1 MSQICH
7 LLCRYCNL
15 TYIQSI
21 FFPMNNLRLVKFST
35 FIFSILSIGAVYAQA
50 IYPIDQAEILAGSK
64 FDIKIEFSQVL
75 KPEEV
80 FIELNGVPAN
90 KAILSKSEFIANE
103 NGKGSSII
111 YRDVQLSKA
120 GKYQALAR
128 TPQEKLQVTWDV
140 YASGPRRVKNVI
152 LFIGDGMTIANRT
165 AARVLSKGIAEGK
178 YQGRLAFD
186 DMPST
191 AMIGTSGSDSLIT
204 DSANSM
210 SAYTTGHKT
219 AVNAMGVYVSRAN
232 DNLSHPKVE
241 TITELLKRKTKMS
254 VGIVSDAELEDA
266 TPGAM
271 VAHTRRRAD
280 KQYIADQL
288 LASKAEVIL
297 GGGSAY
303 FYPKSSKGSKRKDEN
318 NLVDTFKTDGYQ
330 IALTKQELIAAAQNK
345 NTKKLFG
352 VFHPDNM
359 DGSLDRLFLKKNTV
373 SQYPNQPDLTEMTQS
388 AIDVLSRNPNGFFLM
403 VEAAL
408 IDKFNHP
415 LDWER
420 AAFDTIM
427 LSNAVQVAKDF
438 AKTHPDTLIIVTP
451 DHTHSGSISGVVHDD
466 KPGPLRE
473 KVGIY
478 ADAGYPNYPKA
489 DIQGYPN
496 QIDVT
501 KRLAFFY
508 GSYPDHYETLHPKL
522 DGTFVPAVKG
532 EDGKYVANSKYLQ
545 LQEDAI
551 HVGGNLPSHQDVGVH
566 TADDA
571 VLNATGPGS
580 EKFKGFMDNTEVFKI
595 MVQTLGL
602 GAK

>member
-1 MSQICH
+1 MNIAH
-7 LLCRYCNL
+7 LIKSTLC
-15 TYIQSI
+15 
-21 FFPMNNLRLVKFST
+21 V
-35 FIFSILSIGAVYAQA
+35 FSIAFISAAHAQA
-50 IYPIDQAEILAGSK
+50 IYPIDNAQILAGSN
-64 FDIKIEFSQVL
+64 FDIKVELSQAVNPSEVVIEV
-75 KPEEV
+75 
-80 FIELNGVPAN
+80 NGLPVN
-90 KAILSKSEFIANE
+90 KLILAKSEFIQNE

-111 YRDVQLSKA
+111 YRDVQLPKA
-120 GKYQALAR
+120 GKYAVVAR
-128 TPQEKLQVTWDV
+128 TPQEKLQVTWEV

-165 AARVLSKGIAEGK
+165 AARVLSKGIIEGK

-219 AVNAMGVYVSRAN
+219 AVNAMGVYVSRAS

-254 VGIVSDAELEDA
+254 VGIVSDAELQDA

-303 FYPKSSKGSKRKDEN
+303 FYPQSSKGSKRKDEN
-318 NLVDTFKTDGYQ
+318 NLVETFKADGYQ
-330 IALTKQELIAAAQNK
+330 VALTKQELIAASENK

-451 DHTHSGSISGVVHDD
+451 DHTHSGSISGVVNDD
-466 KPGPLRE
+466 KSGPLRE

-496 QIDVT
+496 KIDVT

-508 GSYPDHYETLHPKL
+508 GNYPDHYETLHPKL

-532 EDGKYVANSKYLQ
+532 EGGKYIANPKYIQ

-551 HVGGNLPSHQDVGVH
+551 HVGGNLPAHQESGVH

-571 VLNATGPGS
+571 VLNAIGPGS
-580 EKFKGFMDNTEVFKI
+580 EKFKGFMDNTEVFKV

-602 GAK
+602 GSK

>member
-1 MSQICH
+1 
-7 LLCRYCNL
+7 
-15 TYIQSI
+15 
-21 FFPMNNLRLVKFST
+21 MNIAYPLKITV
-35 FIFSILSIGAVYAQA
+35 FIFAILFLNVIHAAA
-50 IYPIDQAEILAGSK
+50 IYPIDKAEILASSN
-64 FDIKIEFSQVL
+64 FDIKVEFSQVVN
-75 KPEEV
+75 PNEV
-80 FIELNGVPAN
+80 VITVNGMPAN
-90 KAILSKSEFIANE
+90 KLIVTKSEFISDE

-111 YRDVQLSKA
+111 YRDVQLPKA
-120 GKYQALAR
+120 GKYEVVAR
-128 TPQEKLQVTWDV
+128 SSKEKLEVTWEV

-165 AARVLSKGIAEGK
+165 AARVLSKGINEGK

-219 AVNAMGVYVSRAN
+219 AVNAMGVYVSRAS

-241 TITELLKRKTKMS
+241 TITELLKRKTKMA
-254 VGIVSDAELEDA
+254 VGIVSDAELQDA

-303 FYPKSSKGSKRKDEN
+303 FYPQSSKGSKRKDEN
-318 NLVDTFKTDGYQ
+318 NLVDAFKADGYQ
-330 IALTKQELIAAAQNK
+330 VALTKQELTVASQNK

-359 DGSLDRLFLKKNTV
+359 DGSLDRFFLKKNTV
-373 SQYPNQPDLTEMTQS
+373 PQYPNQPDLTEMTQS

-427 LSNAVQVAKDF
+427 LSNAVQVAKNF

-466 KPGPLRE
+466 RPGPLRE
-473 KVGIY
+473 KVGVY
-478 ADAGYPNYPKA
+478 AAAGYPNYPKA
-489 DIQGYPN
+489 DIQGYPSE
-496 QIDVT
+496 IDVS

-508 GSYPDHYETLHPKL
+508 GNYPDHYETLHPKL

-532 EDGKYVANSKYLQ
+532 EGGKYVANPKYIQ

-551 HVGGNLPSHQDVGVH
+551 HVGGNLPSHQESGVH

-571 VLNATGPGS
+571 VLNAIGPGS
-580 EKFKGFMDNTEVFKI
+580 EKFKGFMDNTEVFKV

-602 GAK
+602 GSK

>member
-1 MSQICH
+1 MNIAH
-7 LLCRYCNL
+7 LIKSTLC
-15 TYIQSI
+15 
-21 FFPMNNLRLVKFST
+21 V
-35 FIFSILSIGAVYAQA
+35 FSIAFISAAHAQA
-50 IYPIDQAEILAGSK
+50 IYPIDNAQILAGSN
-64 FDIKIEFSQVL
+64 FDIKVELSQAVNPSEIVIEV
-75 KPEEV
+75 
-80 FIELNGVPAN
+80 NGLPVN
-90 KAILSKSEFIANE
+90 KIILAKSEFIQNE

-111 YRDVQLSKA
+111 YRDVQLPKA
-120 GKYQALAR
+120 GKYAVVAR
-128 TPQEKLQVTWDV
+128 TPQEKLQVTWEV

-165 AARVLSKGIAEGK
+165 AARVLSKGITEGK

-219 AVNAMGVYVSRAN
+219 AVNAMGVYVSRAS

-241 TITELLKRKTKMS
+241 TIAELIKRKTKMS
-254 VGIVSDAELEDA
+254 VGIVSDAELQDA

-303 FYPKSSKGSKRKDEN
+303 FYPQSSKGSKRKDEN
-318 NLVDTFKTDGYQ
+318 NLVETFKADGYQ
-330 IALTKQELIAAAQNK
+330 VALTKQELIAASENK

-466 KPGPLRE
+466 KSGPLRE

-489 DIQGYPN
+489 DIQGYPSK
-496 QIDVT
+496 IDVT

-508 GSYPDHYETLHPKL
+508 GNYPDHYETLHPKL

-532 EDGKYVANSKYLQ
+532 EGGKYIANPKYIQ

-551 HVGGNLPSHQDVGVH
+551 HVGGNLPAHQESGVH

-571 VLNATGPGS
+571 VLNAIGPGS
-580 EKFKGFMDNTEVFKI
+580 EKFKGFMDNTEVFKV

-602 GAK
+602 GSK

>member
-1 MSQICH
+1 M
-7 LLCRYCNL
+7 
-15 TYIQSI
+15 
-21 FFPMNNLRLVKFST
+21 KFSCLK
-35 FIFSILSIGAVYAQA
+35 SILWFSVLLSMNTAYSAA
-50 IYPIDQAEILAGSK
+50 IYPIDNASILAGSK
-64 FDIKIEFSQVL
+64 FDIKVELDSVVQPQDLVL
-75 KPEEV
+75 EMNGAPISKFVSNKPE
-80 FIELNGVPAN
+80 FIQ
-90 KAILSKSEFIANE
+90 NE
-103 NGKGSSII
+103 GGKGSSLII
-111 YRDVQLSKA
+111 RDVQISKA
-120 GKYQALAR
+120 GNYQVVAR
-128 TPQEKLQVTWDV
+128 SGKDVLQVSWDV

-165 AARVLSKGIAEGK
+165 AARVLSKGIVQGK

-219 AVNAMGVYVSRAN
+219 AVNAMGVYVSRAE
-232 DNLSHPKVE
+232 DNFSHPKVE
-241 TITELLKRKTKMS
+241 TITELVKRNTKMA
-254 VGIVSDAELEDA
+254 VGIVSDAELQDA

-303 FYPKSSKGSKRKDEN
+303 FYPQSTKGSRRKDEK
-318 NLVDTFKTDGYQ
+318 NLVETFKADGYDTVF
-330 IALTKQELIAAAQNK
+330 TKQELIAAAQNK

-359 DGSLDRLFLKKNTV
+359 DGSLDRFFLKKNTV
-373 SQYPNQPDLTEMTQS
+373 PQYPNQPDLTEMTQS
-388 AIDVLSRNPNGFFLM
+388 AIEVLSRNPNGFFLM

-451 DHTHSGSISGVVHDD
+451 DHTHSGSISGVVHDE

-478 ADAGYPNYPKA
+478 ADAGWPNYPKA
-489 DIQGYPN
+489 DVQGYPN
-496 QIDVT
+496 QIDVS

-508 GSYPDHYETLHPKL
+508 GSYPDHYETMHPKL

-532 EDGKYVANSKYLQ
+532 EDGKYVANPKYLQ

-571 VLNATGPGS
+571 VLNAMGPGS
-580 EKFKGFMDNTEVFKI
+580 EKFKGFMDNTEVFKV

-602 GAK
+602 GSK

>member
-1 MSQICH
+1 
-7 LLCRYCNL
+7 
-15 TYIQSI
+15 
-21 FFPMNNLRLVKFST
+21 MNIYRVIHILY
-35 FIFSILSIGAVYAQA
+35 FIFLGFIAFGVNAAA
-50 IYPIDQAEILAGSK
+50 IYPINDASILAGSK
-64 FDIKIEFSQVL
+64 FDIKV
-75 KPEEV
+75 
-80 FIELNGVPAN
+80 ELNGVVNQSDFQIEVNGFPV
-90 KAILSKSEFIANE
+90 SKFIAAKPEFIANE

-111 YRDVQLSKA
+111 FRDAQLSKA
-120 GKYQALAR
+120 GKYTLTAIAA
-128 TPQEKLQVTWDV
+128 QERLEVRWDV
-140 YASGPRRVKNVI
+140 YASGPRRVRNVI

-165 AARVLSKGIAEGK
+165 AARVLSKGIVEGK
-178 YQGRLAFD
+178 YQGKLSFD
-186 DMPST
+186 DMPNI
-191 AMIGTSGSDSLIT
+191 ALIGTSGSDSLIT

-219 AVNAMGVYVSRAN
+219 AVNAMGVYVSRAT

-241 TITELLKRKTKMS
+241 TIAELIKRSTKMS

-266 TPGAM
+266 TPAAM
-271 VAHTRRRAD
+271 VSHTRRRAD

-288 LASKAEVIL
+288 LASGAEVIL

-303 FYPKSSKGSKRKDEN
+303 FYPQSIKGSKRKDDK
-318 NLVDTFKTDGYQ
+318 NLVEEFKSEGYKT
-330 IALTKQELIAAAQNK
+330 AFTKQELLIASK
-345 NTKKLFG
+345 DKDTKKLFG

-373 SQYPNQPDLTEMTQS
+373 SEFPNQPDLTEMTQS
-388 AIDVLSRNPNGFFLM
+388 AINVLSKNPNGFFLM

-427 LSNAVQVAKDF
+427 LSNAVRIAKDF

-451 DHTHSGSISGVVHDD
+451 DHTHSGSISGVVNDE

-473 KVGIY
+473 KVGTY
-478 ADAGYPNYPKA
+478 AEAGYPNYPKA
-489 DIQGYPN
+489 NIEGYPDSIN
-496 QIDVT
+496 VS

-508 GSYPDHYETLHPKL
+508 SAYPDHYETMHPKL
-522 DGTFVPAVKG
+522 DGTFVPALKG
-532 EDGKYVANSKYLQ
+532 EDGAYVANSKYVQ

-551 HVGGNLPSHQDVGVH
+551 HVGGNLPSHQDTGVH
-566 TADDA
+566 SADDA
-571 VLNATGPGS
+571 VLSAIGPGS
-580 EKFKGFMDNTEVFKI
+580 EKFHGFMDNTEVYKV

-602 GAK
+602 GRR

>member
-1 MSQICH
+1 MNIPR
-7 LLCRYCNL
+7 LLKITL
-15 TYIQSI
+15 SI
-21 FFPMNNLRLVKFST
+21 FA
-35 FIFSILSIGAVYAQA
+35 ILFVNAAYAA
-50 IYPIDQAEILAGSK
+50 NIYPIDSAQILAGSK
-64 FDIKIEFSQVL
+64 FDIKVEFNQVVNPFDILIE
-75 KPEEV
+75 
-80 FIELNGVPAN
+80 INGAPISKSIAN
-90 KAILSKSEFIANE
+90 KSEFIPNE
-103 NGKGSSII
+103 NSKGSSII
-111 YRDVQLSKA
+111 YRDVQIPKA
-120 GKYQALAR
+120 GKYVVLAR
-128 TPQEKLQVTWDV
+128 TPQENLQVTWEV
-140 YASGPRRVKNVI
+140 YASGSRRVKNVI

-165 AARVLSKGIAEGK
+165 AARVLSKGIVEGK

-219 AVNAMGVYVSRAN
+219 AVNAMGVYVSRAK
-232 DNLSHPKVE
+232 DNLAHPRVE
-241 TITELLKRKTKMS
+241 TIAELLKRKTNMS
-254 VGIVSDAELEDA
+254 VGIVSDAELQDA
-266 TPGAM
+266 TPAAM

-303 FYPKSSKGSKRKDEN
+303 FYPQSSKGSKRKDEN
-318 NLVDTFKTDGYQ
+318 NLVDAFKADGYQ
-330 IALTKQELIAAAQNK
+330 VALNKQELISAAENT

-373 SQYPNQPDLTEMTQS
+373 PQYPNQPDLTEMTQS

-451 DHTHSGSISGVVHDD
+451 DHTHSGSISGVVNDD

-489 DIQGYPN
+489 DVRGYPS

-508 GSYPDHYETLHPKL
+508 GNYPDHYETLRPKL
-522 DGTFVPAVKG
+522 DGIFVPAVKDG
-532 EDGKYVANSKYLQ
+532 DGKYVANPKYIQ
-545 LQEDAI
+545 LQEDAV
-551 HVGGNLPSHQDVGVH
+551 HVSGNLPTRQESGVH

-571 VLNATGPGS
+571 VLNAIGPGS
-580 EKFKGFMDNTEVFKI
+580 EKFKGFMDNTEVFKV

-602 GAK
+602 GSK

>member
-1 MSQICH
+1 MNIAH
-7 LLCRYCNL
+7 LLKITAL
-15 TYIQSI
+15 I
-21 FFPMNNLRLVKFST
+21 FASLFLNV
-35 FIFSILSIGAVYAQA
+35 IHAAV
-50 IYPIDQAEILAGSK
+50 IYPIDKAEILAGSK
-64 FDIKIEFSQVL
+64 FDIKVEFNQVVN
-75 KPEEV
+75 PSEV
-80 FIELNGVPAN
+80 AITVNGVPAN
-90 KAILSKSEFIANE
+90 KLMIAKSEFISNE

-111 YRDVQLSKA
+111 YRDVQLPKA
-120 GKYQALAR
+120 GKYQVVAR
-128 TPQEKLQVTWDV
+128 ASQEELQVTWEV

-165 AARVLSKGIAEGK
+165 AARVLSKGITEGK
-178 YQGRLAFD
+178 YQGRLSFD

-219 AVNAMGVYVSRAN
+219 AVNAMGVYVSRAS
-232 DNLSHPKVE
+232 DNFSHPKVE
-241 TITELLKRKTKMS
+241 TITELLKRKTKMA
-254 VGIVSDAELEDA
+254 VGIVSDAELQDA

-303 FYPKSSKGSKRKDEN
+303 FYPQSSKGSKRKDEN
-318 NLVDTFKTDGYQ
+318 NLVESFKADGYQ
-330 IALTKQELIAAAQNK
+330 VALTKQELIAAAENK

-359 DGSLDRLFLKKNTV
+359 DGSLDRFFLKQNTV
-373 SQYPNQPDLTEMTQS
+373 PQYPNQPDLTEMTQS

-473 KVGIY
+473 KVGVY
-478 ADAGYPNYPKA
+478 AAAGYPNYPKA
-489 DIQGYPN
+489 DVKGYPSE
-496 QIDVT
+496 IDVS

-508 GSYPDHYETLHPKL
+508 GNYPDHYETLHPKL

-532 EDGKYVANSKYLQ
+532 EGGKYVANPKYIQ

-551 HVGGNLPSHQDVGVH
+551 HMNGNLPSHQAVGVH

-571 VLNATGPGS
+571 VLNAIGPGS
-580 EKFKGFMDNTEVFKI
+580 EKFKGFMDNTEVFKV

-602 GAK
+602 GSK

>member
-1 MSQICH
+1 MKLIQ
-7 LLCRYCNL
+7 LLKLHFIALFC
-15 TYIQSI
+15 
-21 FFPMNNLRLVKFST
+21 LVT
-35 FIFSILSIGAVYAQA
+35 GIVHAAA
-50 IYPIDQAEILAGSK
+50 IYPIDQANILSGSK
-64 FDIKIEFSQVL
+64 FDIKVEFNSVVNQNDVIL
-75 KPEEV
+75 
-80 FIELNGVPAN
+80 ELNGKPINALVTVKP
-90 KAILSKSEFIANE
+90 EFIANE
-103 NGKGSSII
+103 NGKGSSLVF
-111 YRDVQLSKA
+111 RDVQISKA
-120 GKYQALAR
+120 GKYQLTA
-128 TPQEKLQVTWDV
+128 TVPQERLQVSWDV
-140 YASGPRRVKNVI
+140 YASGPRKVKNVI
-152 LFIGDGMTIANRT
+152 LFVGDGMTIANRT
-165 AARVLSKGIAEGK
+165 AARVLSKGITEGK

-219 AVNAMGVYVSRAN
+219 AVNAMGLYVSRAT

-241 TITELLKRKTKMS
+241 TIAELIKRNTRMS

-266 TPGAM
+266 TPAAV

-288 LASKAEVIL
+288 LASGADVIL

-303 FYPKSSKGSKRKDEN
+303 FYPQSTKGSKRKDEQ
-318 NLVDTFKTDGYQ
+318 NLIDGFKAKGYQ
-330 IALTKQELIAAAQNK
+330 LAFTKQQLLAESSSK

-359 DGSLDRLFLKKNTV
+359 DGSLDRLYLKKNTV
-373 SQYPNQPDLTEMTQS
+373 EQCPNQPDLTEMTQS

-427 LSNAVQVAKDF
+427 LSNAVQIAKDF

-466 KPGPLRE
+466 KPGALRE
-473 KVGIY
+473 KVGVY

-489 DIQGYPN
+489 DLKGYPN
-496 QIDVT
+496 KIDVS
-501 KRLAFFY
+501 KRLAYFY
-508 GSYPDHYETLHPKL
+508 GSYPDHYETMHPKL
-522 DGTFVPAVKG
+522 DGTFVPAIKD
-532 EDGKYVANSKYLQ
+532 EAGKFVANPKYIQ

-551 HVGGNLPSHQDVGVH
+551 HVGGNLPTNQESGVH

-571 VLNATGPGS
+571 VLNAQGPGS
-580 EKFKGFMDNTEVFKI
+580 EKFKGFMDNTEVFRV
-595 MVQTLGL
+595 MVESLGL
-602 GAK
+602 SSK

>member
-1 MSQICH
+1 MNISSLIKNFVC
-7 LLCRYCNL
+7 
-15 TYIQSI
+15 I
-21 FFPMNNLRLVKFST
+21 FTIAFFT
-35 FIFSILSIGAVYAQA
+35 AAHAQV
-50 IYPIDQAEILAGSK
+50 IYPIDKAEILAGSK
-64 FDIKIEFSQVL
+64 FDIKVEFNQVIN
-75 KPEEV
+75 PNDAV
-80 FIELNGVPAN
+80 ITINGMPAN
-90 KAILSKSEFIANE
+90 KLIFAKSEFISNE
-103 NGKGSSII
+103 SGKGSSII

-120 GKYQALAR
+120 GKYQVLAR
-128 TPQEKLQVTWDV
+128 TSQEEFQVTWEV

-165 AARVLSKGIAEGK
+165 AARVLSKGISEGK

-210 SAYTTGHKT
+210 STYTTGHKT
-219 AVNAMGVYVSRAN
+219 AVNAMGVYVSRAS
-232 DNLSHPKVE
+232 DNLLHPKVE

-254 VGIVSDAELEDA
+254 VGIVSDAELQDA

-303 FYPKSSKGSKRKDEN
+303 FYPQSSKGSKRKDEN
-318 NLVDTFKTDGYQ
+318 NLVESFKVDGYQ
-330 IALTKQELIAAAQNK
+330 VALTKQELIAAAENK

-359 DGSLDRLFLKKNTV
+359 DGSLDRFFLKKNTV
-373 SQYPNQPDLTEMTQS
+373 PQYPNQPDLTEMTQS

-427 LSNAVQVAKDF
+427 LSNAVQIAKNF

-466 KPGPLRE
+466 RPGPLRE
-473 KVGIY
+473 KVGVY
-478 ADAGYPNYPKA
+478 AAAGYPNYPKA
-489 DIQGYPN
+489 DVQGYPSE
-496 QIDVT
+496 IDVS

-508 GSYPDHYETLHPKL
+508 GNYPDHYETLHPKL

-532 EDGKYVANSKYLQ
+532 EGGKYVANPKYIQ

-551 HVGGNLPSHQDVGVH
+551 HMNGNLPSHQESGVH

-571 VLNATGPGS
+571 VLNAIGPGS
-580 EKFKGFMDNTEVFKI
+580 ERFKGFMDNTEVFKV

-602 GAK
+602 GSK

>member
-1 MSQICH
+1 MTSLHSFKSFALI
-7 LLCRYCNL
+7 LLG
-15 TYIQSI
+15 SI
-21 FFPMNNLRLVKFST
+21 AGF
-35 FIFSILSIGAVYAQA
+35 AHAAA
-50 IYPIDQAEILAGSK
+50 IYPIDQASILVGSK
-64 FDIKIEFSQVL
+64 FDIKIEFNQVAI
-75 KPEEV
+75 PNDV
-80 FIELNGVPAN
+80 IIELNGLPIHKLVS
-90 KAILSKSEFIANE
+90 SKSEFISDE
-103 NGKGSSII
+103 NGKGSAVI
-111 YRDVQLSKA
+111 YRDVRLAKA
-120 GKYQALAR
+120 GKYELMAR
-128 TPQEKLQVTWDV
+128 TAQEKLKVTWDV
-140 YASGPRRVKNVI
+140 YASGPRKVKNVI
-152 LFIGDGMTIANRT
+152 LFVGDGMTIANRT
-165 AARVLSKGIAEGK
+165 AARVLSKGINEGK

-186 DMPST
+186 NMPST

-219 AVNAMGVYVSRAN
+219 AVNAMGVYVSRAS

-241 TITELLKRKTKMS
+241 TITELIKRNTKMS
-254 VGIVSDAELEDA
+254 VGIVSDAELQDA

-288 LASKAEVIL
+288 LKSGAEVIL

-303 FYPKSSKGSKRKDEN
+303 FYPQSIKGSKRKDDK
-318 NLVDTFKTDGYQ
+318 NLVDTFKADGYQ
-330 IALTKQELIAAAQNK
+330 LAFTKQELVSAAENK
-345 NTKKLFG
+345 NTRKLFG

-373 SQYPNQPDLTEMTQS
+373 AQYPNQPDLTEMTQS
-388 AIDVLSRNPNGFFLM
+388 AIEVLSRNPNGFFLM

-427 LSNAVQVAKDF
+427 LSNAVQIAKDF
-438 AKTHPDTLIIVTP
+438 AKKNPDTLIIVTP

-473 KVGIY
+473 KVGVY
-478 ADAGYPNYPKA
+478 AAAGYPNYPKA
-489 DIQGYPN
+489 DVQGYPS
-496 QIDVT
+496 QIDVS

-508 GSYPDHYETLHPKL
+508 GNYPDHYETLHPKL
-522 DGTFVPAVKG
+522 DGTFVPAVK
-532 EDGKYVANSKYLQ
+532 DDSGKFVANPKYFQ

-551 HVGGNLPSHQDVGVH
+551 HVGGNLPSHQEVGVH

-571 VLNATGPGS
+571 VLNAIGPGS
-580 EKFKGFMDNTEVFKI
+580 DKFKGFMDNTEVFKV
-595 MVQTLGL
+595 MVESLGL
-602 GAK
+602 SSKQ

>member
-1 MSQICH
+1 MSINRFARF
-7 LLCRYCNL
+7 LLVTAAFYFNH
-15 TYIQSI
+15 TAHAA
-21 FFPMNNLRLVKFST
+21 
-35 FIFSILSIGAVYAQA
+35 AVY
-50 IYPIDQAEILAGSK
+50 PINNAAILAGSK
-64 FDIKIEFSQVL
+64 FDIKVEFSQAVNL
-75 KPEEV
+75 EEVAIDINGSPSNKLITAKPE
-80 FIELNGVPAN
+80 FIP
-90 KAILSKSEFIANE
+90 NE
-103 NGKGSSII
+103 NGKGSSILF
-111 YRDVQLSKA
+111 RDVQLTKA
-120 GKYQALAR
+120 GKYQVVAR
-128 TPQEKLQVTWDV
+128 TPQERLQVTWDV

-165 AARVLSKGIAEGK
+165 AARVLSKGIVEGK
-178 YQGRLAFD
+178 YQGKLAFD

-219 AVNAMGVYVSRAN
+219 AVNAMGVYVSRAS

-241 TITELLKRKTKMS
+241 TITELVKRNTNMS
-254 VGIVSDAELEDA
+254 VGIVSDAELQDA

-288 LASKAEVIL
+288 LASHAEVIL
-297 GGGSAY
+297 GGGSAN
-303 FYPKSSKGSKRKDEN
+303 FYPQSTKGSKRKDEN
-318 NLVDTFKTDGYQ
+318 NLVDAFKADGYKV
-330 IALTKQELIAAAQNK
+330 ALTKQELIAAAENK

-373 SQYPNQPDLTEMTQS
+373 PQYPNQPDLTEMTQS
-388 AIDVLSRNPNGFFLM
+388 AIEVLSRNPNGFFLM

-427 LSNAVQVAKDF
+427 LSNAVQSAKDF
-438 AKTHPDTLIIVTP
+438 AKTHRDTLIIVTP
-451 DHTHSGSISGVVHDD
+451 DHTHSGSISGVIHDD
-466 KPGPLRE
+466 KPGLLRE

-478 ADAGYPNYPKA
+478 AEAGYPNYPKA
-489 DIQGYPN
+489 DVQGYPN
-496 QIDVT
+496 QIDVS

-508 GSYPDHYETLHPKL
+508 GNYPDHYETMHPKL
-522 DGTFVPAVKG
+522 DGTFVPAVKS
-532 EDGKYVANSKYLQ
+532 DNGKFIANPKYLQ

-551 HVGGNLPSHQDVGVH
+551 HVGGNLPSHQDAGVH

-571 VLNATGPGS
+571 VLNAMGPGS
-580 EKFKGFMDNTEVFKI
+580 EKFKGFMDNTEVFKV
-595 MVQTLGL
+595 MVQSLGL
-602 GAK
+602 GSK

>member
-1 MSQICH
+1 MSIAYLARFLLFVLTICLNH
-7 LLCRYCNL
+7 A
-15 TYIQSI
+15 
-21 FFPMNNLRLVKFST
+21 VHA
-35 FIFSILSIGAVYAQA
+35 GAVY
-50 IYPIDQAEILAGSK
+50 PIDNAAILAGSK
-64 FDIKIEFSQVL
+64 FDIKVEFNHVVAIDQIVIDINGSPL
-75 KPEEV
+75 NKLIAAKPE
-80 FIELNGVPAN
+80 FI
-90 KAILSKSEFIANE
+90 SNE
-103 NGKGSSII
+103 NGKGSSIL
-111 YRDVQLSKA
+111 YRDVQLAKA
-120 GKYQALAR
+120 GKYQLVAH
-128 TPQEKLQVTWDV
+128 TPQERIQVIWDV
-140 YASGPRRVKNVI
+140 YSSGPRRVKNVI

-165 AARVLSKGIAEGK
+165 AARVLSKGIIEGK
-178 YQGRLAFD
+178 YQGKLAFD

-219 AVNAMGVYVSRAN
+219 AVNAMGVYVSRAS

-241 TITELLKRKTKMS
+241 TIAELVQRNTKMS
-254 VGIVSDAELEDA
+254 VGIVSDAELQDA

-288 LASKAEVIL
+288 LASHADVIL

-303 FYPKSSKGSKRKDEN
+303 FYPQSTKGSKRKDEN
-318 NLVDTFKTDGYQ
+318 NLVDAFKANGYKV
-330 IALTKQELIAAAQNK
+330 ALTKQELIVAAENK
-345 NTKKLFG
+345 NTRKLFG

-373 SQYPNQPDLTEMTQS
+373 VQYPNQPDLTEMTQS

-427 LSNAVQVAKDF
+427 LSNAVQIAKDF

-451 DHTHSGSISGVVHDD
+451 DHTHSGSISGVIHDD

-478 ADAGYPNYPKA
+478 AEAGYPNYPKA

-496 QIDVT
+496 QIDVS

-508 GSYPDHYETLHPKL
+508 GNYPDHYETMHPKL
-522 DGTFVPAVKG
+522 DGTFVPAVKS
-532 EDGKYVANSKYLQ
+532 DNGKFIANPKYLQ

-571 VLNATGPGS
+571 VLNAMGPGS
-580 EKFKGFMDNTEVFKI
+580 EKFKGFMDNTEVFKVI
-595 MVQTLGL
+595 VQSLGL
-602 GAK
+602 SNK

>member
-1 MSQICH
+1 
-7 LLCRYCNL
+7 
-15 TYIQSI
+15 
-21 FFPMNNLRLVKFST
+21 MNTLPFLRTVFLIVVGSLAG
-35 FIFSILSIGAVYAQA
+35 IAQA
-50 IYPIDQAEILAGSK
+50 AAVYPIDQASILAGSK
-64 FDIKIEFSQVL
+64 FDIKIEFNNVINSD
-75 KPEEV
+75 EAI
-80 FIELNGVPAN
+80 IELNGVPIN
-90 KAILSKSEFIANE
+90 KIISVKPEFISNE
-103 NGKGSSII
+103 NGKGSSILF
-111 YRDVQLSKA
+111 RDVQLSKA
-120 GKYQALAR
+120 GKYQVVAR
-128 TPQEKLQVTWDV
+128 ASQERLQVNWDV
-140 YASGPRRVKNVI
+140 YATGPRRVKNVI

-165 AARVLSKGIAEGK
+165 TARVLSKGIQEGK

-186 DMPST
+186 DMSNT

-241 TITELLKRKTKMS
+241 TIAELIKRNTKMA

-271 VAHTRRRAD
+271 VSHTRRRAD

-288 LASKAEVIL
+288 LSSGAEVIL

-303 FYPKSSKGSKRKDEN
+303 FYPKSTKGSKRKDEQDLIEN
-318 NLVDTFKTDGYQ
+318 FKSKGYQ
-330 IALTKQELIAAAQNK
+330 LAFTKQELLLASESK
-345 NTKKLFG
+345 GTKKLFG

-359 DGSLDRLFLKKNTV
+359 DGSLDRLYLKKNTV
-373 SQYPNQPDLTEMTQS
+373 EQYPNQPDLTEMTQS

-427 LSNAVQVAKDF
+427 LSNAVQIAKDF

-478 ADAGYPNYPKA
+478 AEAGYPNYPKA
-489 DIQGYPN
+489 DLQGYPN
-496 QIDVT
+496 KIDVS
-501 KRLAFFY
+501 KRIAFFY
-508 GSYPDHYETLHPKL
+508 GNYPDHYETLHPKL
-522 DGTFVPAVKG
+522 DGTFVPAVK
-532 EDGKYVANSKYLQ
+532 DDSGKYVANPKYIQ

-551 HVGGNLPSHQDVGVH
+551 HVGGNLPSHQDSGVH

-571 VLNATGPGS
+571 VLNAMGPGS
-580 EKFKGFMDNTEVFKI
+580 EKFKGFMDNTEVFKV
-595 MVQTLGL
+595 MVESLGL
-602 GAK
+602 GSK

>member
-1 MSQICH
+1 MNLAQISK
-7 LLCRYCNL
+7 L
-15 TYIQSI
+15 
-21 FFPMNNLRLVKFST
+21 
-35 FIFSILSIGAVYAQA
+35 ILPFVFTSYAALANSAV
-50 IYPIDQAEILAGSK
+50 IYPIDNAAILTGAK
-64 FDIKIEFSQVL
+64 FNIKIELNSINS
-75 KPEEV
+75 PEDIV
-80 FIELNGVPAN
+80 VELNGKP
-90 KAILSKSEFIANE
+90 ISKMIKVKPEFISNE
-103 NGKGSSII
+103 GGKGSSLL
-111 YRDVQLSKA
+111 YRDVQLSKS
-120 GKYQALAR
+120 GKYLLTAK
-128 TPQEKLQVTWDV
+128 TPQEKAEVTWDV
-140 YASGPRRVKNVI
+140 YSSGPRRVKNVI
-152 LFIGDGMTIANRT
+152 LFVGDGMTIANRT
-165 AARVLSKGIAEGK
+165 AARVLSKGIIEGK

-219 AVNAMGVYVSRAN
+219 AVNAMGVYVSRAS

-241 TITELLKRKTKMS
+241 TISELIKRKTKMS
-254 VGIVSDAELEDA
+254 VGIVSDAELQDA
-266 TPGAM
+266 TPGA
-271 VAHTRRRAD
+271 VVSHTRRRAD

-288 LASKAEVIL
+288 LASGAEVIL

-303 FYPKSSKGSKRKDEN
+303 FYPKSTKGSKRNDDK
-318 NLVDTFKTDGYQ
+318 NLVDVFKSDGYQ
-330 IALTKQELIAAAQNK
+330 IALTKQELLSAAENK

-373 SQYPNQPDLTEMTQS
+373 NQYPNQPDLTEMTSS
-388 AIDVLSRNPNGFFLM
+388 AIEVLSRNPNGFFLM

-427 LSNAVQVAKDF
+427 LSNAVQIAKEF

-451 DHTHSGSISGVVHDD
+451 DHTHSGSISGVINDE

-489 DIQGYPN
+489 DVQGYPS
-496 QIDVT
+496 QIDVS

-508 GSYPDHYETLHPKL
+508 GNYPDHYETMHPKL

-532 EDGKYVANSKYLQ
+532 EGGKYVANPKYQQ

-551 HVGGNLPSHQDVGVH
+551 HVGGNLPAQQDTGVH

-571 VLNATGPGS
+571 VLNAMGPGS
-580 EKFKGFMDNTEVFKI
+580 EKFKGFMDNTEVFKV
-595 MVQTLGL
+595 MVDTLGL
-602 GAK
+602 GQK

>member
-1 MSQICH
+1 
-7 LLCRYCNL
+7 
-15 TYIQSI
+15 
-21 FFPMNNLRLVKFST
+21 MNNLRLVKFST
-35 FIFSILSIGAVYAQA
+35 FIFSILSIGTVYAQA

-90 KAILSKSEFIANE
+90 KAILSKSEFISNE

-120 GKYQALAR
+120 GKYQVLAR

>member
-1 MSQICH
+1 MKLIQ
-7 LLCRYCNL
+7 LLKLHFIALFC
-15 TYIQSI
+15 
-21 FFPMNNLRLVKFST
+21 LVT
-35 FIFSILSIGAVYAQA
+35 GIVHAAA
-50 IYPIDQAEILAGSK
+50 IYPIDQANILSGSK
-64 FDIKIEFSQVL
+64 FDIKVEFNSVVNQNDVIL
-75 KPEEV
+75 
-80 FIELNGVPAN
+80 ELNGKPINALVTVKP
-90 KAILSKSEFIANE
+90 EFIANE
-103 NGKGSSII
+103 NGKGSSLVF
-111 YRDVQLSKA
+111 RDVQISKA
-120 GKYQALAR
+120 GKYQLIASV
-128 TPQEKLQVTWDV
+128 PQERLQVSWDV
-140 YASGPRRVKNVI
+140 YASGPRKVKNVI
-152 LFIGDGMTIANRT
+152 LFVGDGMTIANRT
-165 AARVLSKGIAEGK
+165 AARVLSKGITEGK

-219 AVNAMGVYVSRAN
+219 AVNAMGLYVSRAT

-241 TITELLKRKTKMS
+241 TIAELIKRNTRMS

-266 TPGAM
+266 TPAAV

-288 LASKAEVIL
+288 LASGADVIL

-303 FYPKSSKGSKRKDEN
+303 FYPQSTKGSKRKDEQ
-318 NLVDTFKTDGYQ
+318 NLIDGFKAKGYQ
-330 IALTKQELIAAAQNK
+330 LAFTKQQLLAESSSK

-359 DGSLDRLFLKKNTV
+359 DGSLDRLYLKKNTV
-373 SQYPNQPDLTEMTQS
+373 EQYPNQPDLTEMTQS

-427 LSNAVQVAKDF
+427 LSNAVQIAKDF

-466 KPGPLRE
+466 KPGALRE
-473 KVGIY
+473 KVGVY

-489 DIQGYPN
+489 DLKGYPN
-496 QIDVT
+496 KIDVS
-501 KRLAFFY
+501 KRLAYFY
-508 GSYPDHYETLHPKL
+508 GSYPDHYETMHPKL
-522 DGTFVPAVKG
+522 DGTFVPAIKD
-532 EDGKYVANSKYLQ
+532 EAGKFVANPKYIQ

-551 HVGGNLPSHQDVGVH
+551 HVGGNLPTNQESGVH

-571 VLNATGPGS
+571 VLNAQGPGS
-580 EKFKGFMDNTEVFKI
+580 EKFKGFMDNTEVFRV
-595 MVQTLGL
+595 MVESLGL
-602 GAK
+602 SSK

>member
-1 MSQICH
+1 MKLIQ
-7 LLCRYCNL
+7 LLKLHFIALFC
-15 TYIQSI
+15 
-21 FFPMNNLRLVKFST
+21 LVT
-35 FIFSILSIGAVYAQA
+35 GIVHAAA
-50 IYPIDQAEILAGSK
+50 IYPIDQANILAGSK
-64 FDIKIEFSQVL
+64 FDIKVEFNSVVNQNDVIL
-75 KPEEV
+75 
-80 FIELNGVPAN
+80 ELNGKPINALVTVKP
-90 KAILSKSEFIANE
+90 EFIANE
-103 NGKGSSII
+103 NGKGSSLVF
-111 YRDVQLSKA
+111 RDVQISKA
-120 GKYQALAR
+120 GKYQLIASA
-128 TPQEKLQVTWDV
+128 PQERLQVSWDV
-140 YASGPRRVKNVI
+140 YASGPRKVKNVI
-152 LFIGDGMTIANRT
+152 LFVGDGMTIANRT
-165 AARVLSKGIAEGK
+165 AARVLSKGITEGK

-219 AVNAMGVYVSRAN
+219 AVNAMGLYVSRAT

-241 TITELLKRKTKMS
+241 TIAELIKRNTRMS

-266 TPGAM
+266 TPAAV

-288 LASKAEVIL
+288 LASGADVIL

-303 FYPKSSKGSKRKDEN
+303 FYPQSTKGSKRKDEQ
-318 NLVDTFKTDGYQ
+318 NLIDGFKAKGYQ
-330 IALTKQELIAAAQNK
+330 LAFTKQQLLAESSSK

-359 DGSLDRLFLKKNTV
+359 DGSLDRLYLKKNTV
-373 SQYPNQPDLTEMTQS
+373 EQYPNQPDLTEMTQS

-427 LSNAVQVAKDF
+427 LSNAVQIAKDF

-466 KPGPLRE
+466 KPGALRE
-473 KVGIY
+473 KVGVY

-489 DIQGYPN
+489 DLKGYPN
-496 QIDVT
+496 KIDVS
-501 KRLAFFY
+501 KRLAYFY
-508 GSYPDHYETLHPKL
+508 GSYPDHYETMHPKL
-522 DGTFVPAVKG
+522 DGTFVPAIKD
-532 EDGKYVANSKYLQ
+532 EAGKFVANPKYIQ

-551 HVGGNLPSHQDVGVH
+551 HVGGNLPTNQESGVH

-571 VLNATGPGS
+571 VLNAQGPGS
-580 EKFKGFMDNTEVFKI
+580 EKFKGFMDNTEVFRV
-595 MVQTLGL
+595 MVESLGL
-602 GAK
+602 SSK

>member
-1 MSQICH
+1 MIYLRHSLSAFT
-7 LLCRYCNL
+7 LLVALY
-15 TYIQSI
+15 T
-21 FFPMNNLRLVKFST
+21 ST
-35 FIFSILSIGAVYAQA
+35 VSAAAL
-50 IYPIDQAEILAGSK
+50 YPINDAAILAGSK
-64 FDIKIEFSQVL
+64 FDIKV
-75 KPEEV
+75 
-80 FIELNGVPAN
+80 ELNQVTNPQDVSVQINGAPF
-90 KAILSKSEFIANE
+90 SKFSNSTPEFISNE
-103 NGKGSSII
+103 NGKGTSII

-120 GKYQALAR
+120 GKYLLQAH
-128 TPQEKLQVTWDV
+128 TPQESLQVTWEV
-140 YASGPRRVKNVI
+140 YGSGPRRVKNVI
-152 LFIGDGMTIANRT
+152 LFVGDGMTIANRT
-165 AARVLSKGIAEGK
+165 AARVLSKGILEGR

-191 AMIGTSGSDSLIT
+191 ALIGTSGSDSLIT

-219 AVNAMGVYVSRAN
+219 AVNAMGVYVSRAS
-232 DNLSHPKVE
+232 DNFSHPKVE
-241 TITELLKRKTKMS
+241 TITELIKRSTKMS
-254 VGIVSDAELEDA
+254 VGIVSDAELQDA

-288 LASKAEVIL
+288 FASKAEVIL

-303 FYPKSSKGSKRKDEN
+303 FYPKTSKDSKRKDEKD
-318 NLVDTFKTDGYQ
+318 LIKDFKSDGYQ
-330 IALTKQELIAAAQNK
+330 LAFTKQELLAAAENK

-359 DGSLDRLFLKKNTV
+359 DGSLDRFFLKKNTV
-373 SQYPNQPDLTEMTQS
+373 EQYPNQPDLTEMTQS
-388 AIDVLSRNPNGFFLM
+388 AIEVLSRNPNGFFLM

-466 KPGPLRE
+466 MPGPLRE

-478 ADAGYPNYPKA
+478 AGAGFPNYPKA

-496 QIDVT
+496 QIDVS

-508 GSYPDHYETLHPKL
+508 GNYPDHYETLHPKL
-522 DGTFVPAVKG
+522 DGTFKPAVKG
-532 EDGKYVANSKYLQ
+532 EDGKYVANPKYIQ

-571 VLNATGPGS
+571 VLNAMGPGS
-580 EKFKGFMDNTEVFKI
+580 EKFKGFMDNTEVFKV

-602 GAK
+602 GQKQ

>member
-1 MSQICH
+1 MNISCLIKSSICAFTIVFTSVAH
-7 LLCRYCNL
+7 
-15 TYIQSI
+15 
-21 FFPMNNLRLVKFST
+21 
-35 FIFSILSIGAVYAQA
+35 AQA
-50 IYPIDQAEILAGSK
+50 IYPIDKAEILAGSK
-64 FDIKIEFSQVL
+64 FDIKVEFNQVVN
-75 KPEEV
+75 PHEV
-80 FIELNGVPAN
+80 AITVNGIPAN
-90 KAILSKSEFIANE
+90 KIITTKSEFIPNE
-103 NGKGSSII
+103 NGKGSSLI
-111 YRDVQLSKA
+111 YRDVQLPKA
-120 GKYQALAR
+120 GKYQVLAR
-128 TPQEKLQVTWDV
+128 ASQEELQVTWEV

-152 LFIGDGMTIANRT
+152 LFVGDGMTIANRT
-165 AARVLSKGIAEGK
+165 AARVLSKGITEGK

-219 AVNAMGVYVSRAN
+219 AVNAMGVYVSRAS

-254 VGIVSDAELEDA
+254 VGIVSDAELQDA

-303 FYPKSSKGSKRKDEN
+303 FYPKSSNGSKRKDEN
-318 NLVDTFKTDGYQ
+318 NLVETFKTDGYQ
-330 IALTKQELIAAAQNK
+330 VAFTKQELIAAAENK

-427 LSNAVQVAKDF
+427 LSNAVQIAKDF

-466 KPGPLRE
+466 RPGPLRE
-473 KVGIY
+473 KVGVY
-478 ADAGYPNYPKA
+478 ASAGFPNYPRA
-489 DIQGYPN
+489 DVQGYPSE
-496 QIDVT
+496 IDVS

-508 GSYPDHYETLHPKL
+508 GNYPDHYETLHPKL

-532 EDGKYVANSKYLQ
+532 EGGKYVANPKYLQ

-551 HVGGNLPSHQDVGVH
+551 HMNGNLPSHQEVGVH

-571 VLNATGPGS
+571 VLNAIGPGS
-580 EKFKGFMDNTEVFKI
+580 EKFKGFMDNTEVFKV

-602 GAK
+602 GSK

>member
-1 MSQICH
+1 MKTPRLIRIASF
-7 LLCRYCNL
+7 
-15 TYIQSI
+15 I
-21 FFPMNNLRLVKFST
+21 FFG
-35 FIFSILSIGAVYAQA
+35 SITGFLQAAA
-50 IYPIDQAEILAGSK
+50 IYPIDQATILAGSK
-64 FDIKIEFSQVL
+64 FDIKIEFNTVINL
-75 KPEEV
+75 GDAE
-80 FIELNGVPAN
+80 IELNGAPIN
-90 KAILSKSEFIANE
+90 KIISAQPEFISNE
-103 NGKGSSII
+103 NGKGSSIL
-111 YRDVQLSKA
+111 YREVQLTKA
-120 GKYQALAR
+120 GKYQIVAR
-128 TPQEKLQVTWDV
+128 APQERLQVNWDV
-140 YASGPRRVKNVI
+140 YATGPRRVKNVI

-165 AARVLSKGIAEGK
+165 TARVLSKGIQEGK

-219 AVNAMGVYVSRAN
+219 AVNAMGVYVSRAS

-241 TITELLKRKTKMS
+241 TIAELIKRNTKMA

-271 VAHTRRRAD
+271 VSHTRRRAD

-288 LASKAEVIL
+288 LSSGAEVIL

-303 FYPKSSKGSKRKDEN
+303 FYPQSTKGSRRKDEK
-318 NLVDTFKTDGYQ
+318 NLVENFKLKGYQ
-330 IALTKQELIAAAQNK
+330 LAFTKQELLSASESRG
-345 NTKKLFG
+345 TKTLFG

-359 DGSLDRLFLKKNTV
+359 DGSLDRLYLKKNTV
-373 SQYPNQPDLTEMTQS
+373 EQFPNQPDLTEMTQS

-427 LSNAVQVAKDF
+427 LSNAVQIAKDF

-478 ADAGYPNYPKA
+478 AEAGYPNYPKA

-496 QIDVT
+496 KIDVS
-501 KRLAFFY
+501 KRIAFFY
-508 GSYPDHYETLHPKL
+508 GSYPDHYETLHPKM
-522 DGTFVPAVKG
+522 DGTFVPAVK
-532 EDGKYVANSKYLQ
+532 DDSGKYVANPKYLQ

-551 HVGGNLPSHQDVGVH
+551 HVGGNLPSHQESGVH

-571 VLNATGPGS
+571 VLNAMGPGS
-580 EKFKGFMDNTEVFKI
+580 ENFKGFMDNTEVFKI
-595 MVQTLGL
+595 MVQSLGL
-602 GAK
+602 GSK

>member
-1 MSQICH
+1 MNISRSIKPAVF
-7 LLCRYCNL
+7 LLL
-15 TYIQSI
+15 TTLAGLCQ
-21 FFPMNNLRLVKFST
+21 
-35 FIFSILSIGAVYAQA
+35 AAA
-50 IYPIDQAEILAGSK
+50 IYPIDRALILAGSK
-64 FDIKIEFSQVL
+64 FDIKIEFNSVVNQDDVVLEVNGAPLNKTIAYQSQ
-75 KPEEV
+75 
-80 FIELNGVPAN
+80 
-90 KAILSKSEFIANE
+90 FIANE
-103 NGKGSSII
+103 NGKGSSIVI
-111 YRDVQLSKA
+111 RDVHLTKP
-120 GKYQALAR
+120 GPYQIVAR
-128 TPQEKLQVTWDV
+128 SPQERLQASWDV
-140 YASGPRRVKNVI
+140 YQSGPRRVKNVI

-165 AARVLSKGIAEGK
+165 TARVLSKGIQEGK

-186 DMPST
+186 DMPNT

-219 AVNAMGVYVSRAN
+219 AVNAMGVYVSRAT

-241 TITELLKRKTKMS
+241 TIVELIKRNSKMA
-254 VGIVSDAELEDA
+254 VGIVSDAELQDA

-271 VAHTRRRAD
+271 VSHTRRRAD

-288 LASKAEVIL
+288 LKSGAEVIL

-303 FYPKSSKGSKRKDEN
+303 FYPKSVKGSKRKDDQ
-318 NLVDTFKTDGYQ
+318 NLIEDFKSKGYQ
-330 IALTKQELIAAAQNK
+330 IAFTKQELISESSNQ

-359 DGSLDRLFLKKNTV
+359 DGSLDRLYLKKNTV
-373 SQYPNQPDLTEMTQS
+373 EEYPNQPDLTEMTQS
-388 AIDVLSRNPNGFFLM
+388 AINVLSRNPNGFFLM

-427 LSNAVQVAKDF
+427 LSNAVQIAKDY

-478 ADAGYPNYPKA
+478 AEAGFPNYPKA

-496 QIDVT
+496 RIDVS
-501 KRLAFFY
+501 KRIAFFY
-508 GSYPDHYETLHPKL
+508 GSYPDHYETLHSKL
-522 DGTFVPAVKG
+522 DGTFVPAIKG
-532 EDGKYVANSKYLQ
+532 EDGKYVANPKYIQ
-545 LQEDAI
+545 QQEDAI
-551 HVGGNLPSHQDVGVH
+551 HVGGNLPMNQESGVH
-566 TADDA
+566 AADDA
-571 VLNATGPGS
+571 LLNASGPGS
-580 EKFKGFMDNTEVFKI
+580 EKFKGFMDNTEVFKV
-595 MVQTLGL
+595 MVESLGL
-602 GAK
+602 GSK

>member
-1 MSQICH
+1 MNSPPFIKTTFFI
-7 LLCRYCNL
+7 LFVSIAGF
-15 TYIQSI
+15 IQ
-21 FFPMNNLRLVKFST
+21 
-35 FIFSILSIGAVYAQA
+35 AAA
-50 IYPIDQAEILAGSK
+50 IYPIDQANILAGSQ
-64 FDIKIEFSQVL
+64 FDIKVEFNQAVNPADVVIE
-75 KPEEV
+75 
-80 FIELNGVPAN
+80 INGAPI
-90 KAILSKSEFIANE
+90 KKSITSALEFIANE

-111 YRDVQLSKA
+111 FRGVQLSKA
-120 GKYQALAR
+120 GKYQIVAR
-128 TPQEKLQVTWDV
+128 TPQENLKVTWDV
-140 YASGPRRVKNVI
+140 YASGPRKVKNVI
-152 LFIGDGMTIANRT
+152 LFVGDGMTIANRT
-165 AARVLSKGIAEGK
+165 AARVLSKGIREGK

-186 DMPST
+186 DMPNT

-219 AVNAMGVYVSRAN
+219 AVNAMGVYVSRAE

-241 TITELLKRKTKMS
+241 TITELIKRNTKMA
-254 VGIVSDAELEDA
+254 VGIVSDAELQDA

-288 LASKAEVIL
+288 LASGAEVIL

-303 FYPKSSKGSKRKDEN
+303 FYPQSTKGSKRKDEK
-318 NLVDTFKTDGYQ
+318 NLVEAFKTDGYQ
-330 IALTKQELIAAAQNK
+330 LAFNKEELVSAAENK

-352 VFHPDNM
+352 IFHPDNM

-373 SQYPNQPDLTEMTQS
+373 SQYPNQPDLTQMTRS
-388 AIDVLSRNPNGFFLM
+388 AIEVLSRNPNGFFLM

-427 LSNAVQVAKDF
+427 LSNAVQIAKDF
-438 AKTHPDTLIIVTP
+438 AKKHPDTLIIVTP

-473 KVGIY
+473 KVGVY
-478 ADAGYPNYPKA
+478 AAAGYPNYPKA
-489 DIQGYPN
+489 DVQGYPN
-496 QIDVT
+496 QIDVS

-508 GSYPDHYETLHPKL
+508 GNYPDHYETMRPKL
-522 DGTFVPAVKG
+522 EGTFVPAVK
-532 EDGKYVANSKYLQ
+532 DDSGKYVANPKYIQ

-571 VLNATGPGS
+571 VLNAQGPGS
-580 EKFKGFMDNTEVFKI
+580 EKFKGFMDNTEVFKV
-595 MVQTLGL
+595 MVESLGL
-602 GAK
+602 GSKK

>member
-1 MSQICH
+1 MNISR
-7 LLCRYCNL
+7 LLKVSPFL
-15 TYIQSI
+15 
-21 FFPMNNLRLVKFST
+21 FSA
-35 FIFSILSIGAVYAQA
+35 LYIGAAQGQA
-50 IYPIDQAEILAGSK
+50 IYPIDKAEILAGSK
-64 FDIKIEFSQVL
+64 FDIKVELKQVVNQNDLIIEV
-75 KPEEV
+75 
-80 FIELNGVPAN
+80 NGIPAN
-90 KAILSKSEFIANE
+90 KAILAKPEFISDE

-111 YRDVQLSKA
+111 YRDVQFSKA
-120 GKYQALAR
+120 GQYVITAR
-128 TPQEKLQVTWDV
+128 SPQEKLQVTWDI

-165 AARVLSKGIAEGK
+165 AARVLSKGISEGK

-219 AVNAMGVYVSRAN
+219 AVNAMGVYVSRAS
-232 DNLSHPKVE
+232 DNLSHPRVE
-241 TITELLKRKTKMS
+241 TITELLKRKTNMS
-254 VGIVSDAELEDA
+254 VGIVSDAELQDA

-297 GGGSAY
+297 GGGAAY
-303 FYPKSSKGSKRKDEN
+303 FYPQSAKGSKRKDEN
-318 NLVDTFKTDGYQ
+318 NLIDAFKMDGYQ
-330 IALTKQELIAAAQNK
+330 VAFTKQELITAAENK

-352 VFHPDNM
+352 VFHPENM

-373 SQYPNQPDLTEMTQS
+373 SQYPNQPDLTEMTQT

-478 ADAGYPNYPKA
+478 AAAGYPNYPKA
-489 DIQGYPN
+489 DVQGYPN
-496 QIDVT
+496 QIDVS

-508 GSYPDHYETLHPKL
+508 GNYPDHYETMHPKL
-522 DGTFVPAVKG
+522 DGTFVPAIKD
-532 EDGKYVANSKYLQ
+532 ESGKYIANPKYIQ

-580 EKFKGFMDNTEVFKI
+580 EKFKGFMDNTEVFKV

-602 GAK
+602 GSK

>member
-1 MSQICH
+1 MMNTQRFYKLS
-7 LLCRYCNL
+7 L
-15 TYIQSI
+15 TLFGIAFASATQ
-21 FFPMNNLRLVKFST
+21 
-35 FIFSILSIGAVYAQA
+35 AAA
-50 IYPIDQAEILAGSK
+50 IYPIDKADILAESK
-64 FDIKIEFSQVL
+64 FDIKV
-75 KPEEV
+75 
-80 FIELNGVPAN
+80 ELNNVVNLEDLIMEINGAPVSKFIPN
-90 KAILSKSEFIANE
+90 KPQFIANE
-103 NGKGSSII
+103 NGKGSSLII
-111 YRDVQLSKA
+111 RDVQITKA
-120 GKYQALAR
+120 GKYDLVAR
-128 TPQEKLQVTWDV
+128 TAQERLQVSWDV
-140 YASGPRRVKNVI
+140 YASGPRRVKTVI

-165 AARVLSKGIAEGK
+165 AARVLSKGIVQGK

-210 SAYTTGHKT
+210 SAFTTGHKT
-219 AVNAMGVYVSRAN
+219 AVNAMGVYVSRAT
-232 DNLSHPKVE
+232 DNLAHPKVE
-241 TITELLKRKTKMS
+241 TISELIRRNTKMS
-254 VGIVSDAELEDA
+254 VGIVSDSELEDA
-266 TPGAM
+266 TPAAV

-303 FYPKSSKGSKRKDEN
+303 FYPQSTKGSKRKDEN
-318 NLVDTFKTDGYQ
+318 NLVESFKAEGYQ
-330 IALTKQELIAAAQNK
+330 TAFTKQELLAAATNK

-359 DGSLDRLFLKKNTV
+359 DGSLDRFFLKKNTV
-373 SQYPNQPDLTEMTQS
+373 PQYPNQPDLTEMTQS
-388 AIDVLSRNPNGFFLM
+388 AIDVLSRNPDGFFLM

-451 DHTHSGSISGVVHDD
+451 DHTHSGSISGVIHDD

-478 ADAGYPNYPKA
+478 AEAGYPNYPKA
-489 DIQGYPN
+489 DVQGYPN
-496 QIDVT
+496 QIDVS

-508 GSYPDHYETLHPKL
+508 GSYPDHYETMHPKL
-522 DGTFVPAVKG
+522 DGTFVPAVKAA
-532 EDGKYVANSKYLQ
+532 DGKFVANPKYIQ

-571 VLNATGPGS
+571 VLNAQGPGS
-580 EKFKGFMDNTEVFKI
+580 EKFKGFMDNTEVFKV

-602 GAK
+602 GNK

>member
-1 MSQICH
+1 MNASQ
-7 LLCRYCNL
+7 LLRCASFIL
-15 TYIQSI
+15 LGAFGT
-21 FFPMNNLRLVKFST
+21 LVQ
-35 FIFSILSIGAVYAQA
+35 AAA
-50 IYPIDQAEILAGSK
+50 IYPIDQASILAGSK
-64 FDIKIEFSQVL
+64 FDIKVEFNAVVNQNDIV
-75 KPEEV
+75 
-80 FIELNGVPAN
+80 IDLNGSPM
-90 KAILSKSEFIANE
+90 SKVVASKPEFIANE
-103 NGKGSSII
+103 NGKGSSILF
-111 YRDVQLSKA
+111 RDVQITKP
-120 GKYQALAR
+120 GKYEIKAR
-128 TPQEKLQVTWDV
+128 TPQEQLQVSWEV

-152 LFIGDGMTIANRT
+152 LFVGDGMTIANRT
-165 AARVLSKGIAEGK
+165 TARVLSKGITEGK

-186 DMPST
+186 DMPNT

-219 AVNAMGVYVSRAN
+219 AVNAMGVYVSRAT

-241 TITELLKRKTKMS
+241 TIAELIKRNTKMA
-254 VGIVSDAELEDA
+254 VGIVSDAELQDA
-266 TPGAM
+266 TPAAV

-288 LASKAEVIL
+288 KASGAEVIL

-303 FYPKSSKGSKRKDEN
+303 FYPQSVKGSKRKDEQ
-318 NLVDTFKTDGYQ
+318 NLVDSFKADGYQ
-330 IALTKQELIAAAQNK
+330 LAFTKQELLAASQSK
-345 NTKKLFG
+345 STKKLFG

-359 DGSLDRLFLKKNTV
+359 DGSLDRLYLKKNTV
-373 SQYPNQPDLTEMTQS
+373 EQYPNQPDLTEMTQS

-427 LSNAVQVAKDF
+427 LSNAVQIAKDF

-473 KVGIY
+473 KVGVY
-478 ADAGYPNYPKA
+478 AAAGYPNYPKA
-489 DIQGYPN
+489 DIKGYPN
-496 QIDVT
+496 QIDVS
-501 KRLAFFY
+501 KRIAFFY
-508 GSYPDHYETLHPKL
+508 GNYPDHYETMHPKL
-522 DGTFVPAVKG
+522 DGTFVPAVK
-532 EDGKYVANSKYLQ
+532 DASGKYIANPKYIQ

-571 VLNATGPGS
+571 VLNAMGPGS
-580 EKFKGFMDNTEVFKI
+580 EKFKGFMDNTEVFKA
-595 MVQTLGL
+595 MVQSLGL

>member
-1 MSQICH
+1 MNIAH
-7 LLCRYCNL
+7 LIKSTLC
-15 TYIQSI
+15 
-21 FFPMNNLRLVKFST
+21 V
-35 FIFSILSIGAVYAQA
+35 FSIAFISAAHAQA
-50 IYPIDQAEILAGSK
+50 IYPIDNAQILAGSN
-64 FDIKIEFSQVL
+64 FDIKVELSQAVNPSEVVIEV
-75 KPEEV
+75 
-80 FIELNGVPAN
+80 NGLPVN
-90 KAILSKSEFIANE
+90 KIILAKSEFIQNE

-111 YRDVQLSKA
+111 YRDVQLPKA
-120 GKYQALAR
+120 GKYAVVAR
-128 TPQEKLQVTWDV
+128 TPQEKLQVTWEV

-165 AARVLSKGIAEGK
+165 AARVLSKGIIEGK

-219 AVNAMGVYVSRAN
+219 AVNAMGVYVSRASN
-232 DNLSHPKVE
+232 NLSHPKVE
-241 TITELLKRKTKMS
+241 TIAELIKRKTKMS
-254 VGIVSDAELEDA
+254 VGIVSDAELQDA

-303 FYPKSSKGSKRKDEN
+303 FYPQSSKGSKRKDEN
-318 NLVDTFKTDGYQ
+318 NLVETFKADGYQ
-330 IALTKQELIAAAQNK
+330 VALTKQELIAASENK

-359 DGSLDRLFLKKNTV
+359 DGSLDRFYLKKNTV
-373 SQYPNQPDLTEMTQS
+373 PQYPNQPDLTEMTQS

-451 DHTHSGSISGVVHDD
+451 DHTHSGSISGVVNDD
-466 KPGPLRE
+466 KSGPLRE

-496 QIDVT
+496 KIDVT

-508 GSYPDHYETLHPKL
+508 GNYPDHYETLHPKL

-532 EDGKYVANSKYLQ
+532 EGGKYIANPKYIQ

-551 HVGGNLPSHQDVGVH
+551 HVGGNLPAHQESGVH

-571 VLNATGPGS
+571 VLNAIGPGS
-580 EKFKGFMDNTEVFKI
+580 EKFKGFMDNTEVFKV

-602 GAK
+602 GSK

>member
-1 MSQICH
+1 MKTSFAKKAI
-7 LLCRYCNL
+7 LFVSAVFTSSL
-15 TYIQSI
+15 IQAS
-21 FFPMNNLRLVKFST
+21 
-35 FIFSILSIGAVYAQA
+35 AV
-50 IYPIDQAEILAGSK
+50 YPIDQAAILSGSK
-64 FDIKIEFSQVL
+64 FDIKVEFNQVVNLGDVVIE
-75 KPEEV
+75 
-80 FIELNGVPAN
+80 INGAPV
-90 KAILSKSEFIANE
+90 SKLIKNQPEFISNE
-103 NGKGSSII
+103 NGKGSSILF
-111 YRDVQLSKA
+111 RDVQLSNA
-120 GKYQALAR
+120 GKYQVIAR

-152 LFIGDGMTIANRT
+152 LFVGDGMTIANRT
-165 AARVLSKGIAEGK
+165 AARVLSKGISEGK
-178 YQGRLAFD
+178 YQGRLSFD
-186 DMPST
+186 TMPST

-241 TITELLKRKTKMS
+241 TITELIKRNTKMS

-271 VAHTRRRAD
+271 VSHTRRRAD

-288 LASKAEVIL
+288 LASGAEVIL

-303 FYPKSSKGSKRKDEN
+303 FYPQTTKGSKRKDDK
-318 NLVDTFKTDGYQ
+318 NLVDAFKTDGYQ
-330 IALTKQELIAAAQNK
+330 IAFTKQELLSAAESK

-359 DGSLDRLFLKKNTV
+359 DGSLDRLYLKKNTV
-373 SQYPNQPDLTEMTQS
+373 NQYPNQPDLTEMTQS

-427 LSNAVQVAKDF
+427 LSNAVQIAKDF

-451 DHTHSGSISGVVHDD
+451 DHTHSGSISGVVHDE

-478 ADAGYPNYPKA
+478 AEAGYPNYPKA

-496 QIDVT
+496 QIDVS

-508 GSYPDHYETLHPKL
+508 GNYPDHYETLHPKL
-522 DGTFVPAVKG
+522 DGTFVPAIKD
-532 EDGKYVANSKYLQ
+532 ESGKYVANPKYIQ

-551 HVGGNLPSHQDVGVH
+551 HVGGNLPSHQDTGVH

-571 VLNATGPGS
+571 LLNAQGPGS
-580 EKFKGFMDNTEVFKI
+580 EKFKGFMDNTEVFKV
-595 MVQTLGL
+595 MVESLGL
-602 GAK
+602 GSK

>member
-1 MSQICH
+1 MSIANLARFLLFVLTICLNH
-7 LLCRYCNL
+7 A
-15 TYIQSI
+15 
-21 FFPMNNLRLVKFST
+21 VHA
-35 FIFSILSIGAVYAQA
+35 GAVY
-50 IYPIDQAEILAGSK
+50 PIDNAAILAGSK
-64 FDIKIEFSQVL
+64 FDIKVEFNHVVAIDQIVIDINGSPL
-75 KPEEV
+75 NKLIAAKPE
-80 FIELNGVPAN
+80 FI
-90 KAILSKSEFIANE
+90 SNE
-103 NGKGSSII
+103 NGKGSSIL
-111 YRDVQLSKA
+111 YRDVQLAKA
-120 GKYQALAR
+120 GKYQLVAH
-128 TPQEKLQVTWDV
+128 TPQERIQVIWDV
-140 YASGPRRVKNVI
+140 YSSGPRRVKNVI

-165 AARVLSKGIAEGK
+165 AARVLSKGIIEGK
-178 YQGRLAFD
+178 YQGKLAFD

-219 AVNAMGVYVSRAN
+219 AVNAMGVYVSRAS

-241 TITELLKRKTKMS
+241 TIAELVQRNTKMS
-254 VGIVSDAELEDA
+254 VGIVSDAELQDA

-288 LASKAEVIL
+288 LASHADVIL

-303 FYPKSSKGSKRKDEN
+303 FYPQSTKGSKRKDEN
-318 NLVDTFKTDGYQ
+318 NLVDAFKANGYKV
-330 IALTKQELIAAAQNK
+330 ALTKQELIVAAENK
-345 NTKKLFG
+345 NTRKLFG

-373 SQYPNQPDLTEMTQS
+373 VQYPNQPDLTEMTQS

-427 LSNAVQVAKDF
+427 LSNAVQIAKDF

-451 DHTHSGSISGVVHDD
+451 DHTHSGSISGVIHDD

-478 ADAGYPNYPKA
+478 AEAGYPNYPKA

-496 QIDVT
+496 QIDVS

-508 GSYPDHYETLHPKL
+508 GNYPDHYETLHPKL

-532 EDGKYVANSKYLQ
+532 ESGNYVANPKYVQ
-545 LQEDAI
+545 LHEDAI
-551 HVGGNLPSHQDVGVH
+551 HVGGNLPSYQDVGVH

-571 VLNATGPGS
+571 VLNASGPGS
-580 EKFKGFMDNTEVFKI
+580 ENFKGFMDNTEVFKV

-602 GAK
+602 GSK